1 MLPTTAKPL
10 SASSA
15 AATDESTPP
24 DIPTSTLGGTAPGAA
39 SPDVVGTCSALTA
52 RQHTHHAVPRGDRG
66 GRTRT
71 PRAGGDWTTWSRR
84 PWSARGRR
92 AREGLGALSW
102 PRRSRT
108 PRARVPCT
116 RTRAVHV

>member
-1 MLPTTAKPL
+1 MLPTTSKPL

-39 SPDVVGTCSALTA
+39 SPDVVGTGSALTT
-52 RQHTHHAVPRGDRG
+52 RQHTHHAVPRGARG

-71 PRAGGDWTTWSRR
+71 PRA
-84 PWSARGRR
+84 
-92 AREGLGALSW
+92 REGLGALAW
-102 PRRSRT
+102 TRRSRT
-108 PRARVPCT
+108 PRVRDPGL
-116 RTRAVHV
+116 R

>member
-1 MLPTTAKPL
+1 FFALPYPTLFRSVASGHKRSMLPTTSKPL

-52 RQHTHHAVPRGDRG
+52 RQHTHHAVPRGARG

-71 PRAGGDWTTWSRR
+71 PRAGGDWT
-84 PWSARGRR
+84 
-92 AREGLGALSW
+92 
-102 PRRSRT
+102 
-108 PRARVPCT
+108 
-116 RTRAVHV
+116 